1 MNCRMFHIS
10 FIRFHFQTNI
20 LQQLF
25 IFSWMFVSI
34 SNDIFLM
41 HNFLELTY
49 CQANCDNA
57 KTGTNLTGFGN
68 QLVVHLSCKI
78 VTGDLEK

>member
-1 MNCRMFHIS
+1 
-10 FIRFHFQTNI
+10 
-20 LQQLF
+20 
-25 IFSWMFVSI
+25 MFVSM
-34 SNDIFLM
+34 SYDIFLM